1 MIKSVSTL
9 SIIVAGVMC
18 IVPTFG
24 AQMTP
29 QIQRLLDQKQEKIKK
44 LEECEGKKQGWMIA
58 GISTIGVTAVGVGLN
73 IAQASKRNRLDDEID
88 TARHDL
94 EKKQED
100 LSRIQNQI
108 SEKERENAK
117 LECSQQKGMVW
128 KNGQCV
134 PVVSGEKASDEGFVT
149 APELDTEPDGKIGA
163 PCGENDAGKWQEKS
177 DGNNTC
183 SNANESVQCEC
194 VVETSETPGG
204 GEKSDKSG
212 DGKKAS
218 GKTGGDEKS
227 DKPGDDAKP
236 KQESNLQKC
245 LRERA
250 DSEEGKA
257 CCYLSKSVAKWDGK
271 SCICEDDKEFSIGS
285 NGRGKCKDKEGDD
298 KPVACEEGY
307 VRILHGDGKCVK
319 VDYLQG
325 AKCACKDGKYDCS
338 LIDDNNGKFICQSS
352 KGWGSRCSCQECPDN
367 KHYSTLVASC
377 VKDCAADEKE
387 YGGFCLKS
395 AEYDQL
401 KTDATYGLYCI
412 RSYNS
417 NPGGFADAT
426 PCAKICKNLGG
437 DVVNVT
443 NGSMMH
449 AAYSGCDCSNNNNEN
464 CKKIFK
470 GKLPNQ
476 FTRR

>member
-1 MIKSVSTL
+1 MIKPVSTL

-94 EKKQED
+94 EVQERH
-100 LSRIQNQI
+100 LGEINSQI
-108 SEKERENAK
+108 ADRERENAK
-117 LECSQQKGMVW
+117 LECSQQEGMVW

-134 PVVSGEKASDEGFVT
+134 PVVSGEKASDDGIAT
-149 APELDTEPDGKIGA
+149 APKLDNPDGKIGE
-163 PCGENDAGKWQEKS
+163 PCGTDNKGKWTEKT
-177 DGNNTC
+177 DGPNTC

-194 VVETSETPGG
+194 AVETNVTPGG

-212 DGKKAS
+212 D
-218 GKTGGDEKS
+218 DE
-227 DKPGDDAKP
+227 KP

-307 VRILHGDGKCVK
+307 VRILRGDGKCVK

-325 AKCACKDGKYDCS
+325 AKCACKDGKADCS
-338 LIDDNNGKFICQSS
+338 LIDDSNGQFVCQSP
-352 KGWGSRCSCQECPDN
+352 KGWGYRCSCQECPDSRSFN
-367 KHYSTLVASC
+367 RSSGKCELRVTEDILERA
-377 VKDCAADEKE
+377 KE
-387 YGGFCLKS
+387 RPDITCCDTTDVYKKYAGTWVFSGTQYANSRCQCIF
-395 AEYDQL
+395 EY
-401 KTDATYGLYCI
+401 KKVDAG
-412 RSYNS
+412 N
-417 NPGGFADAT
+417 A
-426 PCAKICKNLGG
+426 KNLIDAWGKA
-437 DVVNVT
+437 
-443 NGSMMH
+443 NGESRFT
-449 AAYSGCDCSNNNNEN
+449 CSSTDHNGRRSAQGQQARQCYGADSDAFYEF
-464 CKKIFK
+464 IFK
-470 GKLPNQ
+470 K
-476 FTRR
+476 